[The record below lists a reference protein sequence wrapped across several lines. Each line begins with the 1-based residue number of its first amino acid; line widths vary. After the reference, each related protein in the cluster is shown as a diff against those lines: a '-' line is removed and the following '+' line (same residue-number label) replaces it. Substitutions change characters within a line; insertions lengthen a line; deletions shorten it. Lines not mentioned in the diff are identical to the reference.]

1 MTNKDKELETF
12 HRKLY
17 NMKKDALAYI
27 ALGAIKK
34 LTIAQQGLVKLYD
47 EANDEEYKKK
57 VLDIINQIDEDV

>member
-1 MTNKDKELETF
+1 MNKDNKELETF

-34 LTIAQQGLVKLYD
+34 LTIAQQGLLKLYD
-47 EANDEEYKKK
+47 EATCEECKQK
-57 VLDIINQIDEDV
+57 VLAIINQLDEEV

>member
-1 MTNKDKELETF
+1 MNKDNKELETF

-34 LTIAQQGLVKLYD
+34 LTIAQQGLLKLYD
-47 EANDEEYKKK
+47 EATCEECKQK
-57 VLDIINQIDEDV
+57 VLEIINQMDEEV